1 MAEPSWQ
8 SGPSFSLSIKCTRC
22 LPRGPQCIQVN
33 MRISSNVCV
42 FSPLFSLSA
51 LWMPDRVSTWFSPL
65 FFLSALWMP
74 FQESTRRRK
83 HVCIYYRGQHHRPQP
98 SPASQNS
105 ENPSALYTKF
115 DAGSLRES
123 VVVLAQH
130 LRPRPFDSWM
140 ICHTLCV
147 EAATSFQFFTTDH
160 TQRASTHRLHLSCR
174 VAQLR
179 LPGPLNR
186 GREKWNTNMLDCRQV

>member
-33 MRISSNVCV
+33 MMISSNVCV

-115 DAGSLRES
+115 DAGSFRES

-140 ICHTLCV
+140 ICNTFACRKPTGTKQTNLSTH
-147 EAATSFQFFTTDH
+147 AASDAIRF
-160 TQRASTHRLHLSCR
+160 TQRANCSNAATEL
-174 VAQLR
+174 VFTQT
-179 LPGPLNR
+179 PPI
-186 GREKWNTNMLDCRQV
+186 